1 MSTAA
6 TAQPLAEHV
15 YQAMTDDI
23 IAGRLSPGTP
33 LGQEALAE
41 RFSVSRTPV
50 RDALTRLATDGLVH
64 LVPAK
69 GYFVNDLS
77 RNDVRDVFDV
87 RYALE
92 SLGLREAVP
101 NHSLRTLRALE
112 ELSAR
117 TRDAADDPDADI
129 FEPTLQFHRE
139 LILPCGNA
147 YLLEVL
153 GGVWGSPVQRRISM
167 SSRPSPARI
176 RKIADDHT
184 AIVACV
190 RADDVDGALAVL
202 RECHTIDT
210 ARQPFP
216 DPVDV
221 TSLN

>member
-1 MSTAA
+1 MSTPVVG
-6 TAQPLAEHV
+6 QPLAEHV
-15 YQAMTDDI
+15 YQAVTDDI
-23 IAGRLSPGTP
+23 IAGRLPAGTS

-41 RFSVSRTPV
+41 RFAVSRTPV
-50 RDALTRLATDGLVH
+50 REALTRLSTDGLVR

-92 SLGLREAVP
+92 SLGLREAIQ
-101 NHSLRTLRALE
+101 NHTVRTLRSLEALA
-112 ELSAR
+112 SQ
-117 TRDAADDPDADI
+117 TREVADDPDGDI

-153 GGVWGSPVQRRISM
+153 GGVWGSPVQRRISLT
-167 SSRPSPARI
+167 SRPTAARI

-184 AIVACV
+184 KIVACV
-190 RADDVDGALAVL
+190 RADDIDGALAVL

-216 DPVDV
+216 ERAGAAP
-221 TSLN
+221 LN